1 MKKTLVLAGALLLA
15 WSFRGWAADKK
26 EFAKLT
32 EDLIET
38 FKSATKVLTSI
49 KDEATAKAAAPK
61 LKEIG
66 EKLRNLRKKAQDL
79 GQPTKEQK
87 EELKKEYKEKM
98 EEAQKSL
105 KKELQR
111 VKKVP
116 GGKEALKALDEK
128 KADGS
133 NKDSG
138 SAK

>member
-49 KDEATAKAAAPK
+49 KDEATSKAAAPK

-66 EKLRNLRKKAQDL
+66 ENLRSLRKRALDL

-128 KADGS
+128 KADDS
-133 NKDSG
+133 KKDSG
-138 SAK
+138 SEK